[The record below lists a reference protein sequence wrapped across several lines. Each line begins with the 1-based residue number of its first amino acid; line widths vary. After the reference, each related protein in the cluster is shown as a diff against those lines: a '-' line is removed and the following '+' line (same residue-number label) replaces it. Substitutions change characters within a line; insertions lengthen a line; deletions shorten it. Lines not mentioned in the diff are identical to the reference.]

1 MSKFTVAMKRF
12 GGFLK
17 RNAVYFLIIL
27 CIASVAT
34 VIALAVTRNSAL
46 QNPDASISDNR
57 QDEPTIKPDDPNG
70 DPIDKP
76 DDPNDNPNP
85 VEEKQTFYAPVNDGT
100 VSKNYSDTA
109 LVWNPTLKQ
118 YSTHLALDFTSED
131 KNVFASCDGT
141 VKETGYNALDG
152 YYVILTHKDGYE
164 TRYLSLEAEST
175 LKKGATVKQGQ
186 LLGKASTTQGS
197 ESLDGDH
204 VHFEVLKNGV
214 NVNPL
219 EVMVSSEK

>member
-1 MSKFTVAMKRF
+1 M
-12 GGFLK
+12 
-17 RNAVYFLIIL
+17 
-27 CIASVAT
+27 
-34 VIALAVTRNSAL
+34 
-46 QNPDASISDNR
+46 PDG
-57 QDEPTIKPDDPNG
+57 TIKTET
-70 DPIDKP
+70 IDQQILGTLAA
-76 DDPNDNPNP
+76 NPNSQLVMAIDTTP
-85 VEEKQTFYAPVNDGT
+85 PQWWLDAHPEECVKLNDGT

-109 LVWNPTLKQ
+109 LVWNSTLKQ

-186 LLGKASTTQGS
+186 LLGKASATQGS

-204 VHFEVLKNGV
+204 VHFEVLKDGV

-219 EVMVSSEK
+219 EIMVSSEK

>member
-46 QNPDASISDNR
+46 QNPDSSLSDKP
-57 QDEPTIKPDDPNG
+57 QQDDEPVVKPD

-76 DDPNDNPNP
+76 DKPDDPTP
-85 VEEKQTFYAPVNDGT
+85 VIEKQKFYAPCNDGK
-100 VSKNYSDTA
+100 VSRNYADAT
-109 LVWNPTLKQ
+109 LVWSPTLKQ

-131 KNVFASCDGT
+131 KNVYASCDGT
-141 VKETGYNALDG
+141 VQEVGYNSLDG
-152 YYVILTHKDGYE
+152 YYVVLTHKDGY
-164 TRYLSLEAEST
+164 TTKYLSLDAEST
-175 LKKGATVKQGQ
+175 LKQGATIKQGQ
-186 LLGKASTTQGS
+186 LLGKMSTTQGS

-204 VHFEVLKNGV
+204 VHFEVLKDGV

-219 EVMVSSEK
+219 EVMVSSDK

>member
-46 QNPDASISDNR
+46 QNPDSSLSDKP
-57 QDEPTIKPDDPNG
+57 QDEPVVPTDDPV
-70 DPIDKP
+70 DKP
-76 DDPNDNPNP
+76 DDPVNPTP
-85 VEEKQTFYAPVNDGT
+85 VDEKQKFYAPVNDGT

-109 LVWNPTLKQ
+109 LVWNSTLKQ

-186 LLGKASTTQGS
+186 FLGKASATQGS

-204 VHFEVLKNGV
+204 VHFEVLKDGV

>member
-1 MSKFTVAMKRF
+1 MSKFSVAMKRF

-46 QNPDASISDNR
+46 QNPDASITDNP
-57 QDEPTIKPDDPNG
+57 QDEPTIKPDDPTD
-70 DPIDKP
+70 DPVDKP
-76 DDPNDNPNP
+76 DNP
-85 VEEKQTFYAPVNDGT
+85 VNPTPVDEKQKFYAPVNDGT

-109 LVWNPTLKQ
+109 LVWNSTLKQ

-186 LLGKASTTQGS
+186 LLGKASATQGS

-204 VHFEVLKNGV
+204 VHFEVLKDGV

>member
-1 MSKFTVAMKRF
+1 MKRF

-46 QNPDASISDNR
+46 QNPDSSLSDKP
-57 QDEPTIKPDDPNG
+57 QQDDEPVVKPD

-76 DDPNDNPNP
+76 DKPDDPTP
-85 VEEKQTFYAPVNDGT
+85 VIEKQKFYAPCNDGK
-100 VSKNYSDTA
+100 VSRNYADTT
-109 LVWNPTLKQ
+109 LVWSPTLKQ

-131 KNVFASCDGT
+131 KNVYASCDGT
-141 VKETGYNALDG
+141 VQEVGYNSLDG
-152 YYVILTHKDGYE
+152 YYVVLTHKDGY
-164 TRYLSLEAEST
+164 TTKYLSLDTEST
-175 LKKGATVKQGQ
+175 LKQGATIKQGQ
-186 LLGKASTTQGS
+186 LLGKMSTTQGS

-204 VHFEVLKNGV
+204 VHFEVLKDGV

-219 EVMVSSEK
+219 EVMVSSDK

>member
-46 QNPDASISDNR
+46 QNPDASVSDNQ
-57 QDEPTIKPDDPNG
+57 QDEPTIKPDDPTD
-70 DPIDKP
+70 DPVDKP
-76 DDPNDNPNP
+76 VPVDPTP
-85 VEEKQTFYAPVNDGT
+85 VDEKQKFYAPVNDGT

-204 VHFEVLKNGV
+204 VHFEVLKDGV

-219 EVMVSSEK
+219 EIMVSSSK

>member
-1 MSKFTVAMKRF
+1 MKRF

-46 QNPDASISDNR
+46 QNPASSPSDKPH
-57 QDEPTIKPDDPNG
+57 DEPAPKPDAP
-70 DPIDKP
+70 KP
-76 DDPNDNPNP
+76 
-85 VEEKQTFYAPVNDGT
+85 VIEKQKFYAPCNDGK
-100 VSKNYSDTA
+100 VSRNYADTT
-109 LVWNPTLKQ
+109 LVWSPTLKQ

-131 KNVFASCDGT
+131 KNVYASCDGT
-141 VKETGYNALDG
+141 AQEVGYNSLDG
-152 YYVILTHKDGYE
+152 YYVILSHKEGYV
-164 TRYLSLEAEST
+164 TKYLSLDAEST
-175 LKKGATVKQGQ
+175 LKQGATVKQGQ
-186 LLGKASTTQGS
+186 LLGKMSTTQGS

-204 VHFEVLKNGV
+204 VHFEVLKDGV

-219 EVMVSSEK
+219 EVMVSSDK

>member
-1 MSKFTVAMKRF
+1 MSKFSVAMKRF

-46 QNPDASISDNR
+46 QNPDASITDNS
-57 QDEPTIKPDDPNG
+57 QDEPTIKPDDPTD
-70 DPIDKP
+70 DPVDKP
-76 DDPNDNPNP
+76 VD
-85 VEEKQTFYAPVNDGT
+85 EKQKFYAPVNDGT

-109 LVWNPTLKQ
+109 LVWNSTLKQ

-186 LLGKASTTQGS
+186 LLGKASATQGS

-204 VHFEVLKNGV
+204 VHFEVLKDGV